1 MIYRYDGSMSMPI
14 AGDKI
19 LARETHVRQVGSG
32 SQRSE
37 MAVDGSI
44 MTLVARTTAGGSS
57 IVSQV
62 SRRMCSTECRPLW

>member
-1 MIYRYDGSMSMPI
+1 MSMLI

-19 LARETHVRQVGSG
+19 LDRETHVRHVGSG
-32 SQRSE
+32 SQRWE

-57 IVSQV
+57 IASQV
-62 SRRMCSTECRPLW
+62 SRRMCSTECLALRYDEEKG